1 MCVIET
7 GMILCIAF
15 VPKEKVLSHIDS
27 LESQAEKA
35 EKSKEEHASVQK
47 ETKEQKEETVISD
60 EEILK
65 NLNLLL
71 MGDSIAMGATD
82 EFYEV
87 FPNSISDTAVSRYT
101 TESFDLYDSY
111 VNEKGWNGDG
121 VIFALGTNGLLYNSL
136 DTLRE
141 KIGPERPFFVITAR
155 APYTSWEQSNN
166 AEIYEFVKSTDYTYL
181 IDWYKESE
189 GHSEYFVEDETHL
202 TSEGAQTYINCIK
215 KAVLEVFK
223 K

>member
-65 NLNLLL
+65 NLY
-71 MGDSIAMGATD
+71 SPI
-82 EFYEV
+82 
-87 FPNSISDTAVSRYT
+87 VS
-101 TESFDLYDSY
+101 
-111 VNEKGWNGDG
+111 
-121 VIFALGTNGLLYNSL
+121 VI
-136 DTLRE
+136 
-141 KIGPERPFFVITAR
+141 RPLVDI
-155 APYTSWEQSNN
+155 QQK
-166 AEIYEFVKSTDYTYL
+166 VL
-181 IDWYKESE
+181 ICM
-189 GHSEYFVEDETHL
+189 
-202 TSEGAQTYINCIK
+202 IPM
-215 KAVLEVFK
+215 
-223 K
+223 

>member
-101 TESFDLYDSY
+101 TESIDLYDSY

-141 KIGPERPFFVITAR
+141 KIGPERPFFCYYSESTL
-155 APYTSWEQSNN
+155 
-166 AEIYEFVKSTDYTYL
+166 YELGTV
-181 IDWYKESE
+181 
-189 GHSEYFVEDETHL
+189 
-202 TSEGAQTYINCIK
+202 
-215 KAVLEVFK
+215 
-223 K
+223 